1 MSYLE
6 ALSYALEQNKQ
17 IVLTS
22 IANAKGCDVVDSFD
36 IWCALVARK
45 SKNGCRWLSYSP
57 CYCSECKG
65 RACMISYLKY
75 LLLMFHYMDM
85 DDIVQDIIT
94 SIKKLMDDDD
104 DELTL
109 RDASHIAVEKHE
121 NVILEKVCEA
131 EKDISERITMK
142 KKDGQGMYLNPW
154 RYK

>member
-1 MSYLE
+1 MNYLE
-6 ALSYALEQNKQ
+6 ALSCALEKNKQ

-36 IWCALVARK
+36 IWCALAARK
-45 SKNGCRWLSYSP
+45 SKNGCHWLSYSP
-57 CYCSECKG
+57 CYCDECKG

-85 DDIVQDIIT
+85 DDVVQDIII
-94 SIKKLMDDDD
+94 SIKKLMNDDD

-121 NVILEKVCEA
+121 NVILEKVREA
-131 EKDISERITMK
+131 EKEISERITMK
-142 KKDGQGMYLNPW
+142 KKDGRGMYLSPW